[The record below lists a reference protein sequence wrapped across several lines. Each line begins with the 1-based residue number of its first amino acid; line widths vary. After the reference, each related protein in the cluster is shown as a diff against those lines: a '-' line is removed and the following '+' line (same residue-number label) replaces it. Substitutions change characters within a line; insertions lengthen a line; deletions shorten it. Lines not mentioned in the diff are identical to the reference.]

1 MRRGDDALAT
11 ISLVSRLC
19 ADGVRPLKAT
29 EFWKL
34 SAGLGTGPSCL
45 LGTNAGDLA
54 AAHDFSGDFAQR
66 IGALMGR
73 ATALA
78 FELERLEQSGIG
90 TLTPYD
96 EHYPTRWPGRLGLK
110 APPLLY
116 AAGATELLNTAGL
129 GVVGSRDVSPPGAE
143 VAIEAA
149 KCAVVRNIPLVSG
162 GARGVDQLAMNA
174 ALDSGGAVVS
184 VLADSLSRK
193 LRDADVRSAIHD
205 GRAVMCVPYSPDAGF
220 STGNAMGRN
229 KLIYAQSALTLVVA
243 SDKGSGG
250 TWTGATEALDNQFG
264 RVAVWRGPGEGP
276 GNEGLERRG
285 AEPVT
290 EIEQL
295 GTLLDD
301 DEFDPDTRTT
311 TRRGPMEQGTLF
323 DAPVT
328 GTVPPDS
335 VISVRMR
342 NTSKSTFTR
351 SATAWACPYSMTKFW
366 SKNPNVCMPGVAVRP
381 TRKAS
386 KYSSTWRHTP

>member
-96 EHYPTRWPGRLGLK
+96 EHYPTRWPERLGLK

-116 AAGATELLNTAGL
+116 AAGATELLNIAGL
-129 GVVGSRDVSPPGAE
+129 GVVGSRDVSPPGAK

-162 GARGVDQLAMNA
+162 GARGVDHLAMNA

-184 VLADSLSRK
+184 VLADSLSRR

-205 GRAVMCVPYSPDAGF
+205 GRAVMCAPYSPDAGF

-229 KLIYAQSALTLVVA
+229 KLIYAQSTLTLVVA
-243 SDKGSGG
+243 SDMRKGG
-250 TWTGATEALDNQFG
+250 TWAGATEALNNKFG
-264 RVAVWRGPGEGP
+264 QVAVWRGPGEGP

-285 AEPVT
+285 GVP
-290 EIEQL
+290 ISDLDGLGQL
-295 GTLLDD
+295 LEDGDVGATSDASRLASIA
-301 DEFDPDTRTT
+301 
-311 TRRGPMEQGTLF
+311 EQGILF
-323 DAPVT
+323 DVAAASRIRHVT
-328 GTVPPDS
+328 AEG
-335 VISVRMR
+335 
-342 NTSKSTFTR
+342 
-351 SATAWACPYSMTKFW
+351 
-366 SKNPNVCMPGVAVRP
+366 
-381 TRKAS
+381 
-386 KYSSTWRHTP
+386 SSRVNRQ

>member
-29 EFWKL
+29 EYWKL

-96 EHYPTRWPGRLGLK
+96 EHYPKLWMRRLGPK
-110 APPLLY
+110 TPPLLY
-116 AAGATELLNTAGL
+116 AAGPIELLDVAAL

-143 VAIEAA
+143 VAVEAA
-149 KCAVVRNIPLVSG
+149 AWASLHGIPLVSG
-162 GARGVDQLAMNA
+162 GARGVDQLAMNS
-174 ALDSGGAVVS
+174 ALDSGGTVVG

-193 LRDADVRSAIHD
+193 LRNADIRAAIHD
-205 GRAVMCVPYSPDAGF
+205 ERIVMCTPYSPDAGF
-220 STGNAMGRN
+220 SSGNAMGRN

-243 SDKGSGG
+243 SDTGKGG
-250 TWTGATEALDNQFG
+250 TWSGATEALDNQFG
-264 RVAVWRGPGEGP
+264 RVAVWRGPGEGS
-276 GNEGLERRG
+276 GNEALERRG
-285 AEPVT
+285 AVPISDLVGLG
-290 EIEQL
+290 QL
-295 GTLLDD
+295 LAAGDAGATSVAS
-301 DEFDPDTRTT
+301 RHASKS
-311 TRRGPMEQGTLF
+311 EQGVLF
-323 DAPVT
+323 GAAAAHERTASANVAP
-328 GTVPPDS
+328 
-335 VISVRMR
+335 
-342 NTSKSTFTR
+342 
-351 SATAWACPYSMTKFW
+351 
-366 SKNPNVCMPGVAVRP
+366 
-381 TRKAS
+381 
-386 KYSSTWRHTP
+386 

>member
-96 EHYPTRWPGRLGLK
+96 EHYPTRWPERLGLK

-116 AAGATELLNTAGL
+116 AAGATELLNIAGL

-143 VAIEAA
+143 VAVAA
-149 KCAVVRNIPLVSG
+149 AHSAASRGLPLVSG
-162 GARGVDQLAMNA
+162 GARGVDQLAMNS
-174 ALDSGGAVVS
+174 ALDSSGTVVGM
-184 VLADSLSRK
+184 LAESLSRK
-193 LRDADVRSAIHD
+193 LRNADIRAAIHD
-205 GRAVMCVPYSPDAGF
+205 ERTVMCTPCSPDAGF
-220 STGNAMGRN
+220 SAGNAMGRN

-243 SDKGSGG
+243 SDNGKGG
-250 TWTGATEALDNQFG
+250 TWSGATEALDNKFG
-264 RVAVWRGPGEGP
+264 RVAVWRGPGEDQ
-276 GNEGLERRG
+276 
-285 AEPVT
+285 VT
-290 EIEQL
+290 KVL
-295 GTLLDD
+295 
-301 DEFDPDTRTT
+301 
-311 TRRGPMEQGTLF
+311 
-323 DAPVT
+323 T
-328 GTVPPDS
+328 GVVLPPS
-335 VISVRMR
+335 PL
-342 NTSKSTFTR
+342 ST
-351 SATAWACPYSMTKFW
+351 
-366 SKNPNVCMPGVAVRP
+366 N
-381 TRKAS
+381 
-386 KYSSTWRHTP
+386 SSRC

>member
-54 AAHDFSGDFAQR
+54 AAHDFSVDFAQR

-78 FELERLEQSGIG
+78 FELERLEQLGIG

-96 EHYPTRWPGRLGLK
+96 EHYPTRWPERLGLK

-116 AAGATELLNTAGL
+116 AAGATELLNIAGL

-149 KCAVVRNIPLVSG
+149 KCAVMRNIPLVSG
-162 GARGVDQLAMNA
+162 GARGVDHLAMNA

-205 GRAVMCVPYSPDAGF
+205 GRAVMCAPYSPDAGF

-229 KLIYAQSALTLVVA
+229 KLIYAQSTLTLVVA
-243 SDKGSGG
+243 SDTGKGG
-250 TWTGATEALDNQFG
+250 TWAGATEALNNKFG
-264 RVAVWRGPGEGP
+264 QVAVWRGPGEGP
-276 GNEGLERRG
+276 GNEGLDRRG
-285 AEPVT
+285 AAPVAT
-290 EIEQL
+290 VDEL
-295 GTLLDD
+295 KSLLDRD
-301 DEFDPDTRTT
+301 
-311 TRRGPMEQGTLF
+311 GPFTGADVPPSSSHLEQRTLF
-323 DAPVT
+323 DDQPA
-328 GTVPPDS
+328 
-335 VISVRMR
+335 
-342 NTSKSTFTR
+342 
-351 SATAWACPYSMTKFW
+351 
-366 SKNPNVCMPGVAVRP
+366 RP
-381 TRKAS
+381 
-386 KYSSTWRHTP
+386 